1 MRLSLGK
8 RPNPFSD
15 EDMQVDNQYI
25 GVEDINSFNS
35 MQYSSS
41 INKIK
46 KAIPDD
52 VLNQVKVSSMIFNE
66 SHNDALLKMMQN
78 REKANDSPDLTDKIY
93 SCSVCWKE
101 FKIYDPFNDDPQ
113 RCNEED
119 NIELVDEVTFSN
131 NYFCSEWN
139 NIACPTWVSK
149 ELIQSQ
155 TTCINC
161 FRMDTL

>member
-66 SHNDALLKMMQN
+66 SHNDALFKMMQN
-78 REKANDSPDLTDKIY
+78 REKVNDSPDLSDKIY
-93 SCSVCWKE
+93 SCSVC
-101 FKIYDPFNDDPQ
+101 
-113 RCNEED
+113 
-119 NIELVDEVTFSN
+119 
-131 NYFCSEWN
+131 
-139 NIACPTWVSK
+139 
-149 ELIQSQ
+149 
-155 TTCINC
+155 
-161 FRMDTL
+161 